1 MMFNNIPGFYPLEPS
16 CDNQKYI
23 SRYCKMSGGVV
34 VVVVKYTPPPLR
46 TSDLGGKEKMLSGR
60 TNRERD
66 PE

>member
-34 VVVVKYTPPPLR
+34 VVVVKYTPPPF
-46 TSDLGGKEKMLSGR
+46 E
-60 TNRERD
+60 NQ
-66 PE
+66 